1 MKKNFNLKLFNRLI
15 GFTKPYKFNFI
26 FVSFSAIIISFLSIL
41 NQYFLKI
48 AVDEYITPKD
58 YKGLLIVI
66 VLMLSVLCFQVI
78 FQFLFIYFTNLLGQK
93 VVYDIRTK
101 LFKTIINFKMSY
113 YDKSSVG
120 RLVTRTVSDME
131 TIASI
136 FSQGLFMIF
145 ADLILMFSVL
155 IVMIVLSIQLS
166 LIIFI
171 ILPFV
176 VVATRL
182 FQRAMKVAF
191 NEVRNEVANLN
202 SFVQERLSGIKEIQ
216 IFNRQKIES
225 ENFKKIN
232 ERHKKA
238 WLKTVWYNSIFFP
251 IAEIS
256 ISISVGLIV
265 WYAGSNIIQLE
276 NFVSLGTIFLF
287 IQLSQMLFRPLRQ
300 IADKF
305 NTLQM
310 GMVAAKRVFEI
321 LDSDYNIN
329 DKGTLKNEEING
341 DIKFEKVYF
350 SYVKNNNVLND
361 INLTIK
367 KGEKIAIVGATGS
380 GKSTIIKL
388 ILRLYD
394 LENGEIK
401 INNKNIKN
409 YKLSD
414 LRSSISLV
422 NQDIFLFADSIFK
435 NITLF
440 NEKISKKEVEEAAKN
455 IGVLEFINKLP
466 GGLNYNVKER
476 GVMLSEGQRQIISFL
491 RAYVSKPNILILDE
505 ATSSIDS
512 QTEEL
517 IQFATNKLIQN
528 KTSIIIAHR
537 LSTIISADKII
548 VMRSGK
554 IIEIGSHSE
563 LITRKGYYKKLYEVQ
578 FEKKDLFTE
587 VF

>member
-26 FVSFSAIIISFLSIL
+26 FVSFSAIIISFFSIL

-48 AVDEYITPKD
+48 AVDEYITSKD
-58 YKGLLIVI
+58 YEGLLTVI
-66 VLMLSVLCFQVI
+66 VLMLAVLCFQVI

-93 VVYDIRTK
+93 VVFDLRTK
-101 LFKTIINFKMSY
+101 LFNTIIKFKMSY

-155 IVMIVLSIQLS
+155 VVMIVLSFELS
-166 LIIFI
+166 LIILI

-176 VVATRL
+176 MLATRL

-216 IFNRQKIES
+216 IFNRQKIET

-321 LDSDYNIN
+321 LDSDYNII
-329 DKGTLKNEEING
+329 DKGTLKKQEING

-350 SYVKNNNVLND
+350 SYVKNNNVLNN
-361 INLTIK
+361 INLRIK

-512 QTEEL
+512 KTEEL
-517 IQFATNKLIQN
+517 IQFATNKLIQD

-578 FEKKDLFTE
+578 FEKKELFTE
-587 VF
+587 IF

>member
-1 MKKNFNLKLFNRLI
+1 MLSAILLS
-15 GFTKPYKFNFI
+15 
-26 FVSFSAIIISFLSIL
+26 VFSALSPYL
-41 NQYFLKI
+41 LKI
-48 AVDEYITPKD
+48 TIDDYITVRD
-58 YKGLLIVI
+58 YNGMLFLIS
-66 VLMLSVLCFQVI
+66 LMICTLFLEVI
-78 FQFLFIYFTNLLGQK
+78 FQFLFIYNANWLGQN
-93 VVYDIRTK
+93 VILDIRNR
-101 LFKTIINFKMSY
+101 LFSHVIYFKMNFFNNTP
-113 YDKSSVG
+113 VG
-120 RLVTRTVSDME
+120 RMVTRVVNDIE
-131 TIASI
+131 TISGI

-145 ADLILMFSVL
+145 ADIILMFSVL
-155 IVMIVLSIQLS
+155 VVMFLLSIELS
-166 LIIFI
+166 LIIFG

-176 VVATRL
+176 AIATRL

-216 IFNRQKIES
+216 IFNRQIIES
-225 ENFKKIN
+225 RKFEKIN

-265 WYAGSNIIQLE
+265 WYAGTNLIQLN

-287 IQLSQMLFRPLRQ
+287 IQLSKMLFRQLRQ

-310 GMVAAKRVFEI
+310 GMVAANRVFEI
-321 LDSDYNIN
+321 LDSDQYIN
-329 DKGTLKNEEING
+329 DNGSITIKDLDG
-341 DIKFEKVYF
+341 DIKFENVDF
-350 SYVKNNNVLND
+350 SYVKENKVLRN
-361 INLTIK
+361 INLNIK
-367 KGEKIAIVGATGS
+367 KGEKVAIVGATGS

-394 LENGEIK
+394 LEIGEIK

-409 YKLSD
+409 YKLID

-440 NEKISKKEVEEAAKN
+440 NKKISKKEVEKAAKN
-455 IGVLEFINKLP
+455 IGVLEFIKKLP
-466 GGLNYNVKER
+466 GGFNYNVKER

-512 QTEEL
+512 KTEEL
-517 IQFATNKLIQN
+517 IQFATNKIIQD

-537 LSTIISADKII
+537 LSTIISADKIV
-548 VMRSGK
+548 VMKAGK
-554 IIEIGSHSE
+554 IMEIGSHNE
-563 LITRKGYYKKLYEVQ
+563 LITRNGYYKKLYEVQ
-578 FEKKDLFTE
+578 FEKKQLFAE
-587 VF
+587 IL

>member
-1 MKKNFNLKLFNRLI
+1 MKKNFNLKLFKRLL
-15 GFTKPYKFNFI
+15 GFTKPYKLNFI
-26 FVSFSAIIISFLSIL
+26 FVSFSAIIISIFSIL

-58 YKGLLIVI
+58 YNGLLYLIVI
-66 VLMLSVLCFQVI
+66 MILILCFQVT

-93 VVYDIRTK
+93 VVYDLRTK
-101 LFKTIINFKMSY
+101 LFKTIIQFKMSY

-145 ADLILMFSVL
+145 ADIILMFSVL
-155 IVMIVLSIQLS
+155 VVMFLLSIELS
-166 LIIFI
+166 LIIFG

-176 VVATRL
+176 AIATRL

-216 IFNRQKIES
+216 IFNRQIIES
-225 ENFKKIN
+225 RKFEKIN

-265 WYAGSNIIQLE
+265 WYAGTNLIQLN

-310 GMVAAKRVFEI
+310 GMVAANRVFEI
-321 LDSDYNIN
+321 LDSDQYIN
-329 DKGTLKNEEING
+329 DNGSITIKDLDG
-341 DIKFEKVYF
+341 DIKFENVDF
-350 SYVKNNNVLND
+350 SYVKENKVLRN
-361 INLTIK
+361 INLNIK
-367 KGEKIAIVGATGS
+367 KGEKVAIVGATGS

-394 LENGEIK
+394 LEIGEIK

-409 YKLSD
+409 YKLID

-422 NQDIFLFADSIFK
+422 NQDIFLFAASIFK

-440 NEKISKKEVEEAAKN
+440 NKKISKKEVEKAAKN
-455 IGVLEFINKLP
+455 IGVLEFIKKLP
-466 GGLNYNVKER
+466 GGFNYNVKER

-512 QTEEL
+512 KTEEL
-517 IQFATNKLIQN
+517 IQFATNKIIQD

-537 LSTIISADKII
+537 LSTIISADKIV
-548 VMRSGK
+548 VMKAGK
-554 IIEIGSHSE
+554 IMEIGSHNE
-563 LITRKGYYKKLYEVQ
+563 LITRNGYYKKLYEVQ
-578 FEKKDLFTE
+578 FEKKQLFAE
-587 VF
+587 IL

>member
-1 MKKNFNLKLFNRLI
+1 MKKNFNLKLLNRLI

-58 YKGLLIVI
+58 YKGLLIII

-93 VVYDIRTK
+93 VVYDLRTK

-155 IVMIVLSIQLS
+155 IVMIVLSVQLS
-166 LIIFI
+166 LIILI

-176 VVATRL
+176 VLATRL

-321 LDSDYNIN
+321 LDSDHNIS

-394 LENGEIK
+394 LENGVIK

-409 YKLSD
+409 YKISD

-422 NQDIFLFADSIFK
+422 NQDIFLFADSIFN

-491 RAYVSKPNILILDE
+491 RAYVSNPNILILDE

-512 QTEEL
+512 KTEEL
-517 IQFATNKLIQN
+517 IQFATNKLIQD

-554 IIEIGSHSE
+554 IIEIGSHNE

-578 FEKKDLFTE
+578 FEKKELFTE